1 MSVSPEHPIRILLV
15 DDHVVVRTALSGLIQ
30 TQDSLKVIGEASSRK
45 EALDIAEREKPDV
58 ILLDIELGNE
68 NGLDFIADLLN
79 ASDNTRIVM
88 LTGVRDPEVHQ
99 RAVSLG
105 AMGVVQKEKAF
116 EVLVKAIERVNAG
129 EAWIDPSLMARVLKQ
144 VASANKPKP
153 PDHEAA
159 KIASLTGREREV
171 LTEIGAGLK
180 NREIAEKLFISEW
193 TVRHHITSIFS
204 KLEVSD
210 RVELILYAY
219 KRGLASPPQ

>member
-1 MSVSPEHPIRILLV
+1 MPVSPVQPIRILLV

-30 TQDSLKVIGEASSRK
+30 TQDSLKVVGEASNRK
-45 EALDIAEREKPDV
+45 DALEIAEREKPDI

-68 NGLDFIADLLN
+68 SGLDFITDLLAVN
-79 ASDNTRIVM
+79 ENTRIVV
-88 LTGVRDPEVHQ
+88 LTGVRDPETHQ

-116 EVLVKAIERVNAG
+116 EVLVRAIEQVNAG
-129 EAWIDPSLMARVLKQ
+129 EAWIDPLLVARIVKQ
-144 VASANKPKP
+144 VVNANKPKP
-153 PDHEAA
+153 VDHDTA
-159 KIASLTGREREV
+159 KIATLTDREREV
-171 LTEIGAGLK
+171 VTLIGDGLK
-180 NREIAEKLFISEW
+180 NKEIADKLFISEW

-219 KRGLASPPQ
+219 KRGLATPPH